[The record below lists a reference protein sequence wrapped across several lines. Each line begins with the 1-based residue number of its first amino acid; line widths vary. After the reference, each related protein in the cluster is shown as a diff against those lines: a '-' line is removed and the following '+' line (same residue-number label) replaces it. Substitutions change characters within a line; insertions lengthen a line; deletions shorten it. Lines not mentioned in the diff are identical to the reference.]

1 MSSFCSASAERF
13 YQFAKSAEDRG
24 PTTSQRMQRYERE
37 AGKLVVSAAGKA
49 LSEPGVSA
57 REITHLITVSCS
69 GFTAPG
75 ADLQLIREL
84 GLSATVS
91 RTHVGFMGLKFPR
104 TGRRSGLDVLD
115 SARRVVQM

>member
-1 MSSFCSASAERF
+1 
-13 YQFAKSAEDRG
+13 
-24 PTTSQRMQRYERE
+24 MQRYERE

-91 RTHVGFMGLKFPR
+91 RTHVGFMGCHGALN
-104 TGRRSGLDVLD
+104 GLRVARAFTD
-115 SARRVVQM
+115 SAPGAFITAESGSPSGDRSCASRVGGP